1 MPPITG
7 ASLAP
12 LALIPDSQSIQP
24 LRASR
29 GLGFKAAAGGGK
41 RISPWQPRARLHE
54 PFTLVR
60 GEYGSRLNKAAR
72 CRERLAGVASHLR
85 TTAAGAPARD
95 DLAKLE
101 RDEKKLRGQ
110 TRVHASLRDIVI
122 GQAIRKYLPEI
133 DGRKA
138 KQRGKALIKLR
149 QGVGD
154 AARVNEPALREV
166 RRALDYETAL
176 EASARQVKALG
187 REYVG
192 QDGRIK
198 LSAEIIHD
206 LISLSDGMKMLRPH
220 DQDRADFLYPA
231 MKLMHEASR
240 GTATGTATPPL
251 VNLLGDLAGAG
262 SADPSS
268 LRAQLTRSGGGL
280 DIWLANNAPPSYQQA
295 PDATRQGMA
304 DDMNALLDGLAGAA
318 RQVLR
323 EEFLAQVPGWARDAQ
338 PGLFQ
343 EARTLYTS
351 AQRWRD
357 GASQRGTDDA
367 ILQAAPADTVNMLL
381 EQAAN
386 HALGTPAAPAG
397 NQAPLLGGLTAR
409 LSRVAECIDRSLAEG
424 GIAAHTPADEIAT
437 LRQELMHQV
446 LEETGMLGEIHRL
459 RESASGPAA
468 GAPPPLRPDVRDAAD
483 TGLALR
489 VFGPDTE
496 RPHPMAAKRIK
507 HAAAN
512 AQRQIA
518 NVLSACLQAGAKP
531 LAASKLD
538 ALNEARAALDA
549 VHGRSAQDIWQ
560 GVVDGMTRRLKDRDL
575 QSLNTGPLRVH
586 VNGARHLT
594 AKLTDPALRAGSDK
608 LLGDIWASACG
619 ASARSNTGSFLKSWR
634 ATLAT
639 PAGMAD
645 SGAISR
651 QIDHLSTRISFLDD
665 GNVGTARLLSAALDG
680 LSDAEL
686 GVLIGALAS
695 APTPGLDTQPD
706 APPMDAATPTHTG
719 TLTLR
724 QRLARYLKG
733 DTRSLDRAGRIPARQ
748 GKIAHDFQHH
758 LCQAARAQAEKRMDT
773 LRDSLVPDFRTALF
787 AHARVFHGML
797 DTPAAR
803 AANGPVADT
812 IEGVVLDAVKGGRLT
827 HEHGEKEAAA
837 LMDTRFLR
845 TANGYDVVGDMTR
858 TLCRDTAALH
868 ARLDAGMKELGLHSY
883 WPGSAAQA
891 WRNNSVDC
899 ILRETGI
906 WERLDNQLARRLP
919 RDIDRHVDAPRW
931 SAFGRPAAWADGYE
945 ISKQSPA
952 DHGHGMSQPS
962 VYSDRRPAPGSFLD
976 EEGYTIIPEPPVESE
991 TSVAA
996 IEQAPH
1002 LGNVPAAN
1010 GGHRISQA
1018 ISDDSGF
1025 DDESRSA
1032 FSSDDHPYEAPRTPP
1047 LHTDSPPY
1055 ARSSQSRPAS
1065 IASTTSTVDTRLAAA
1080 LQAALE
1086 QRNRGLWNTV

>member
-1 MPPITG
+1 
-7 ASLAP
+7 
-12 LALIPDSQSIQP
+12 
-24 LRASR
+24 
-29 GLGFKAAAGGGK
+29 
-41 RISPWQPRARLHE
+41 LHE

-85 TTAAGAPARD
+85 ATVAGTPGRD
-95 DLAKLE
+95 DLAMLE
-101 RDEKKLRGQ
+101 KDEKKLRGQ
-110 TRVHASLRDIVI
+110 TKVHASLRDILT

-138 KQRGKALIKLR
+138 KQRSKALIKLR

-187 REYVG
+187 REYRG
-192 QDGRIK
+192 EDGRIK
-198 LSAEIIHD
+198 LSAGIIHD
-206 LISLSDGMKMLRPH
+206 LVSLSDGMKMLRPH

-240 GTATGTATPPL
+240 ATAAGTVTPPL
-251 VNLLGDLAGAG
+251 VNLLCDLTGAAA
-262 SADPSS
+262 ADPSG
-268 LRAQLTRSGGGL
+268 LRAQLTRRGGGL
-280 DIWLANNAPPSYQQA
+280 DIWLANNASPSYQQA
-295 PDATRQGMA
+295 PDATRRGMA

-323 EEFLAQVPGWARDAQ
+323 EEFLAQVPGWAREAQ
-338 PGLFQ
+338 PDLFQ

-386 HALGTPAAPAG
+386 HALGTPATPAG
-397 NQAPLLGGLTAR
+397 NQAPLIGGLTAQ
-409 LSRVAECIDRSLAEG
+409 LSRVAERIDRSLAEG
-424 GIAAHTPADEIAT
+424 GVAGHASAGEIAT
-437 LRQELMHQV
+437 LRQELMRQV

-459 RESASGPAA
+459 RESANGPAA
-468 GAPPPLRPDVRDAAD
+468 GAPPAPRPNLRDAGDA
-483 TGLALR
+483 GLALR
-489 VFGPDTE
+489 AFGPDTE
-496 RPHPMAAKRIK
+496 RPNPMAAKRIR

-512 AQRQIA
+512 AQRQIV
-518 NVLSACLQAGAKP
+518 NVLSACQQAGAKP

-549 VHGRSAQDIWQ
+549 VHGRSAQHIWQ
-560 GVVDGMTRRLKDRDL
+560 GLVDSMTQRLKDREL

-594 AKLTDPALRAGSDK
+594 AKLTDPARRADSDK
-608 LLGDIWASACG
+608 LLDDIWASICG
-619 ASARSNTGSFLKSWR
+619 ASARSNTGSFLKSWC

-645 SGAISR
+645 GGAISR
-651 QIDHLSTRISFLDD
+651 QIAYLDTRISFLDD
-665 GNVGTARLLSAALDG
+665 GNVGTETLLNAALEG
-680 LSDAEL
+680 LSNAEL
-686 GVLIGALAS
+686 GVLLGALAS
-695 APTPGLDTQPD
+695 APAAGLAGQPD
-706 APPMDAATPTHTG
+706 APVLDTATPIHTG

-733 DTRSLDRAGRIPARQ
+733 DTRSLDRAAMVPARQ

-773 LRDSLVPDFRTALF
+773 LRDSLVPGFRTALF
-787 AHARVFHGML
+787 AQARLFHGML
-797 DTPAAR
+797 DTSAAR
-803 AANGPVADT
+803 TANGPVADT
-812 IEGVVLDAVKGGRLT
+812 MGRMVLDAVKQGRLT

-837 LMDTRFLR
+837 VMGTRFLR

-868 ARLDAGMKELGLHSY
+868 ARLDAGMKELGVDSY
-883 WPGSAAQA
+883 WPGTAANA
-891 WRNNSVDC
+891 WRDNSVDC

-906 WERLDNQLARRLP
+906 WQRLDDWLARRMLP
-919 RDIDRHVDAPRW
+919 DIDRHVDAPRW
-931 SAFGRPAAWADGYE
+931 SAFGRPATWADGYE
-945 ISKQSPA
+945 VPKQSA
-952 DHGHGMSQPS
+952 GDDGYGVSQPS
-962 VYSDRRPAPGSFLD
+962 VYGDRRTMPGSLLD
-976 EEGYTIIPEPPVESE
+976 DDGYTIIPELPEESE
-991 TSVAA
+991 TSNAP
-996 IEQAPH
+996 IEQAPPP
-1002 LGNVPAAN
+1002 GNAAEAS
-1010 GGHRISQA
+1010 GGYRTSRA

-1025 DDESRSA
+1025 DDESRSR
-1032 FSSDDHPYEAPRTPP
+1032 FSMDVHPHDAPRTAP
-1047 LHTDSPPY
+1047 LHTDNPPH
-1055 ARSSQSRPAS
+1055 RQSSQSRPPSA
-1065 IASTTSTVDTRLAAA
+1065 ATTADTRLAAA

>member
-1 MPPITG
+1 M
-7 ASLAP
+7 
-12 LALIPDSQSIQP
+12 
-24 LRASR
+24 
-29 GLGFKAAAGGGK
+29 
-41 RISPWQPRARLHE
+41 HE

-85 TTAAGAPARD
+85 TIAAGAPGRD

-154 AARVNEPALREV
+154 AARVNEPALRE
-166 RRALDYETAL
+166 
-176 EASARQVKALG
+176 
-187 REYVG
+187 
-192 QDGRIK
+192 
-198 LSAEIIHD
+198 
-206 LISLSDGMKMLRPH
+206 
-220 DQDRADFLYPA
+220 
-231 MKLMHEASR
+231 
-240 GTATGTATPPL
+240 
-251 VNLLGDLAGAG
+251 
-262 SADPSS
+262 
-268 LRAQLTRSGGGL
+268 
-280 DIWLANNAPPSYQQA
+280 W
-295 PDATRQGMA
+295 
-304 DDMNALLDGLAGAA
+304 
-318 RQVLR
+318 
-323 EEFLAQVPGWARDAQ
+323 
-338 PGLFQ
+338 
-343 EARTLYTS
+343 
-351 AQRWRD
+351 
-357 GASQRGTDDA
+357 
-367 ILQAAPADTVNMLL
+367 
-381 EQAAN
+381 
-386 HALGTPAAPAG
+386 
-397 NQAPLLGGLTAR
+397 
-409 LSRVAECIDRSLAEG
+409 C
-424 GIAAHTPADEIAT
+424 
-437 LRQELMHQV
+437 
-446 LEETGMLGEIHRL
+446 
-459 RESASGPAA
+459 
-468 GAPPPLRPDVRDAAD
+468 
-483 TGLALR
+483 
-489 VFGPDTE
+489 
-496 RPHPMAAKRIK
+496 
-507 HAAAN
+507 
-512 AQRQIA
+512 
-518 NVLSACLQAGAKP
+518 
-531 LAASKLD
+531 
-538 ALNEARAALDA
+538 
-549 VHGRSAQDIWQ
+549 
-560 GVVDGMTRRLKDRDL
+560 
-575 QSLNTGPLRVH
+575 
-586 VNGARHLT
+586 
-594 AKLTDPALRAGSDK
+594 
-608 LLGDIWASACG
+608 
-619 ASARSNTGSFLKSWR
+619 

-680 LSDAEL
+680 LSNAEL

-695 APTPGLDTQPD
+695 APTPVLDTQPD
-706 APPMDAATPTHTG
+706 VSPMDAATPTQTG

-787 AHARVFHGML
+787 AQARVFHGML

-803 AANGPVADT
+803 AVNGPVADT

-827 HEHGEKEAAA
+827 HEHGEKQAAA
-837 LMDTRFLR
+837 LINTRFLR
-845 TANGYDVVGDMTR
+845 TTNGYDVVGDMTR

-891 WRNNSVDC
+891 WRNDSVDC
-899 ILRETGI
+899 ILRDTGI

-945 ISKQSPA
+945 ISKQSTA

-962 VYSDRRPAPGSFLD
+962 VYGDRRPAPGSFLD
-976 EEGYTIIPEPPVESE
+976 EEGYTIIPELPVEPE
-991 TSVAA
+991 TSVAP

-1002 LGNVPAAN
+1002 LGNVAAAN

-1025 DDESRSA
+1025 DDEGRSA
-1032 FSSDDHPYEAPRTPP
+1032 FSGDDHPYEATRTPP
-1047 LHTDSPPY
+1047 LHTDSPLYP
-1055 ARSSQSRPAS
+1055 RSSHSRP
-1065 IASTTSTVDTRLAAA
+1065 ASTTSTVDTRLAAA